1 MDCGSRILFLIILL
15 HNAASHCQMVTVT
28 CYPQAVCALQGSQ
41 QSVKCYY
48 PWDVTKF
55 FWFSPKQKDK
65 WRNED
70 HPEDVVLDSDYAGR
84 VSYTETTSTSS
95 TLTIIDLRER
105 DSGEYHLML
114 FAGTGEKYHSSTAV
128 RLTVSALQV
137 KMAPDLLKW
146 NGERVSLT
154 CSPSCKLASN
164 TYIYWYK
171 NEQYH
176 KTSYYTNDPLV
187 LSGANGGRY
196 SCSVADHDDIRS
208 TVACVSREVCW
219 SVSYTDRRVCVVE
232 GSSVEFP
239 CTYSHPSDEKV
250 NHTFWFYVRPKE
262 DPQDLSLEEQFA
274 GRVEFVGD
282 KERSCTLRIRDLR
295 KSDSGEYRF
304 RFSTKGGEKF
314 SGKPGVIL
322 IVTDLQVRVSSTPV
336 SEGQTVTLGCSST
349 CTLSYNPTYIWY
361 KNEQPVTHNPIKH
374 NKLYLESADSGDGL
388 QYSCALGDPVE
399 RTELKHITV
408 GMAICLAIP
417 LITGAL
423 CLWKRNCS
431 SFKEHRS
438 SVETEE
444 QCFSGPVYDDVS
456 ALTTTSDTTK
466 EATLDD
472 PCNVQY
478 STVYF
483 PRSHTQEA
491 SLRTTTRLPLH
502 TLQESSVEY
511 AAVNIR
517 RHIAATQ

>member
-1 MDCGSRILFLIILL
+1 
-15 HNAASHCQMVTVT
+15 MVTVT

-41 QSVKCYY
+41 QSVRCYY
-48 PWDVTKF
+48 QRDITKV

-70 HPEDVVLDSDYAGR
+70 HPEDLVLDSDYAGR
-84 VSYTETTSTSS
+84 VSYTETPRTSS
-95 TLTIIDLRER
+95 TLTITDLRER

-114 FAGTGEKYHSSTAV
+114 FTGTGEKYHSSTAV

-146 NGERVSLT
+146 NGERLSLT

-187 LSGANGGRY
+187 LSGANEGRY

-322 IVTDLQVRVSSTPV
+322 NVTDLQVRVSSTPV
-336 SEGQTVTLGCSST
+336 SEGQSVTLGCSTT

-361 KNEQPVTHNPIKH
+361 KNGQRVTHNPTKH

-388 QYSCALGDPVE
+388 QYACALGEESTV
-399 RTELKHITV
+399 LQVTV
-408 GMAICLAIP
+408 GMAIGLALL
-417 LITGAL
+417 LIMGAL
-423 CLWKRNCS
+423 WVWKKKS
-431 SFKEHRS
+431 TSDEKHRS
-438 SVETEE
+438 SEVNGQHDTSHVYDNVPAVALTSDSSRDAACDDENNLHYFSIHFPHSQAQEVSPTTPKLHHNSLEEETE
-444 QCFSGPVYDDVS
+444 
-456 ALTTTSDTTK
+456 
-466 EATLDD
+466 
-472 PCNVQY
+472 VQY
-478 STVYF
+478 
-483 PRSHTQEA
+483 A
-491 SLRTTTRLPLH
+491 SVTF
-502 TLQESSVEY
+502 
-511 AAVNIR
+511 N
-517 RHIAATQ
+517 